1 MIFKQKSIHAH
12 KISSLGLTLAVF
24 VFSVSAFAQSYLNL
38 APLREA
44 NTTTPSWNG
53 FYSSS
58 LLESSRNESFSVYK
72 GEMSYWSN
80 QFNQDVATVDGN
92 KFNIDGNFQFH
103 RKRPGDLER
112 KVTFLA
118 QHNDAGATQFSLQEA
133 FLRNHFGRSEITI
146 GRHEIAWSPVDM
158 HWGFG
163 FINNRVNFDFYDVGQ
178 EGLTGLSFNRDY
190 RNGVKL
196 HLFGSILYVPELNPA
211 LDIDSEKGTIT
222 SRSAWA
228 KPPASSTRINN
239 EDIPIKYKVDMPQL
253 SEIVLRP
260 SAGASLSYQ
269 TEHFKYEVFYLKKP
283 ENKITIGAEVLYVNQ
298 QESVFVNAK
307 PQVYYHNV
315 LGANVVYTNGK
326 TQMYAASLSNIPDT
340 YPDGNQVVTDY
351 TKLETEKIREDYI
364 ALGFNRGSDKF
375 NYSINYIARV
385 SEYDKVDDILAQ
397 NPRWSQ
403 ALNLRISTIL
413 NRFLSA
419 SADLKFDT
427 ITKDRIFMFQADYN
441 FNRNMRL
448 SAGLRVIGAE
458 DGEKTYW
465 SDYVANDALF
475 SKLTYVF

>member
-1 MIFKQKSIHAH
+1 MIFNLENIYLALKR
-12 KISSLGLTLAVF
+12 LTVTILAIV
-24 VFSVSAFAQSYLNL
+24 VFSYAHAQSYLNL
-38 APLREA
+38 APLREDN
-44 NTTTPSWNG
+44 NTSATWNG
-53 FYSSS
+53 FYSST

-72 GEMSYWSN
+72 GELSVWTN
-80 QFNQDVATVDGN
+80 QFNSDVSTVDGN
-92 KFNIDGNFQFH
+92 KFSVDGNFQFH

-133 FLRNHFGRSEITI
+133 FVRNHFGRSEVTV
-146 GRHEIAWSPVDM
+146 GRHEIAWSPVDT

-163 FINNRVNFDFYDVGQ
+163 FVNNRVNFDFYDVGQ
-178 EGLTGLSFNRDY
+178 EGLTGISFKRDY

-196 HLFGSILYVPELNPA
+196 HMFGSIVYLPELNPA
-211 LDIDSEKGTIT
+211 LDIDNDQGTIT
-222 SRSAWA
+222 SGSAWA
-228 KPPASSTRINN
+228 KPPARTTRMNN
-239 EDIPIKYKVDMPQL
+239 EDIPIKYKVEMPPL

-283 ENKITIGAEVLYVNQ
+283 ENRITIGAEVLYVNQ
-298 QESVFVNAK
+298 DEAVFVNAK

-326 TQMYAASLSNIPDT
+326 TQIYAASLSNIPDT
-340 YPDGNQVVTDY
+340 YPDGNQVITDY
-351 TKLETEKIREDYI
+351 TKIETQKIREDYL
-364 ALGFNRGSDKF
+364 AFGFNRGSDKF

-385 SEYDKVDDILAQ
+385 SAYDKTEDILAQ

-403 ALNLRISTIL
+403 ALNLRVSSIF

-427 ITKDRIFMFQADYN
+427 ITRDRIFMMQTDYN
-441 FNRNMRL
+441 LNRNMRL
-448 SAGLRVIGAE
+448 SAGLRLIGAE
-458 DGEKTYW
+458 EGNNTFW
-465 SDYVANDALF
+465 SDYVANDAIF